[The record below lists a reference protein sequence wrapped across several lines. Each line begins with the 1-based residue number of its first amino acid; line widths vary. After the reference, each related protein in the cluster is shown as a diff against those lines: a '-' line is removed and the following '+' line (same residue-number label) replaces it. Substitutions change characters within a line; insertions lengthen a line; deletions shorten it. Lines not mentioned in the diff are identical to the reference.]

1 MLVRVLEKD
10 LRDLVEVLDYE
21 RSLDTHTVARREMK
35 AKFGGRMRHLLGD
48 RAGDCLVRI
57 HTTGV
62 FGRSSRGWNSSSD
75 TGQTVSITINKK
87 WQGDAGCEG
96 KRS

>member
-35 AKFGGRMRHLLGD
+35 IRRAHAASAGD

-96 KRS
+96 KRP

>member
-1 MLVRVLEKD
+1 M
-10 LRDLVEVLDYE
+10 

-35 AKFGGRMRHLLGD
+35 AKFGGRMRHLLGIVPVI
-48 RAGDCLVRI
+48 ALWRI
-57 HTTGV
+57 HTTRGV

-96 KRS
+96 KRP

>member
-35 AKFGGRMRHLLGD
+35 A
-48 RAGDCLVRI
+48 
-57 HTTGV
+57 TGV

-96 KRS
+96 KRP